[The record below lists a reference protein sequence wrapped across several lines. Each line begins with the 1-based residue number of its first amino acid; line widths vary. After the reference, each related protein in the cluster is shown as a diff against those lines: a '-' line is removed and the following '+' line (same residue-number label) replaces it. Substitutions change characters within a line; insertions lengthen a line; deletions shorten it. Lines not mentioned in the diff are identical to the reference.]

1 VSDDPPLVTH
11 DLARG
16 GGVTL
21 ITCGI
26 CYCAVVER
34 FWDKHLQRHAER
46 GETGE

>member
-1 VSDDPPLVTH
+1 MSDDPLVTH

-16 GGVTL
+16 DGLVL

-34 FWDKHLQRHAER
+34 FWDKHSQRHVER
-46 GETGE
+46 GEAEE